1 LLTSAA
7 RRWPAELRGEMLA
20 EWRAEMHAIPGT
32 ARRLRYAASLA
43 TSRPHRERAIMVRP
57 GRNFAHAVLSL
68 VLVAGL
74 PVLYPRLAIGWSTN
88 YNEGTIAWQAW
99 VGAGGIVAAVVLGI
113 VCAGVTT
120 GVTQLIRPVLVPLWT
135 IGIPYASMV
144 AVLVVE
150 GYPYR
155 STLID
160 LSCWTLS
167 AVVLGTL
174 ATLVARAGRA
184 LLSWTI
190 VVIAVAV
197 SFWFANMHSAL
208 SHFNPMG
215 MEGFF
220 DGRFLPAYA
229 FIVGINAM
237 LHVTIFLL
245 VYAHRL
251 VRRHRA
257 VQAHVAVPPVPA

>member
-1 LLTSAA
+1 
-7 RRWPAELRGEMLA
+7 
-20 EWRAEMHAIPGT
+20 
-32 ARRLRYAASLA
+32 
-43 TSRPHRERAIMVRP
+43 
-57 GRNFAHAVLSL
+57 
-68 VLVAGL
+68 
-74 PVLYPRLAIGWSTN
+74 
-88 YNEGTIAWQAW
+88 
-99 VGAGGIVAAVVLGI
+99 VAAVVLGI

-135 IGIPYASMV
+135 IGIPYATMV

-160 LSCWTLS
+160 LSCWALS

-190 VVIAVAV
+190 VATAVAA
-197 SFWFANMHSAL
+197 SFWFMNMHGAL
-208 SHFNPMG
+208 SHFDAMG
-215 MEGFF
+215 MELFF
-220 DGRFLPAYA
+220 GGRYLPAFA
-229 FIVGINAM
+229 FVVGISPG

-257 VQAHVAVPPVPA
+257 VQAHLAVPPVPA